1 LSTPRGLKTTLSG
14 WARLL
19 RVPNLF
25 TVPGDV
31 MVGLFL
37 ATGGR
42 PEWHV
47 AGGALAVVFIYIG
60 GLFLNDFFDRVED
73 ARERPDRPIPSGAVD
88 PKAVFVA
95 GVAMFAVGV
104 GIAAAVLGG
113 PIVPAVAVG
122 VAFAA
127 FLYNAVFKKIRIL
140 GPLVMGSC
148 RAGSVVLG
156 AAFVGGIS
164 ETPVLIAVGV
174 TWLYTA
180 AITGL
185 AANETDETGE
195 QKLGIDGLIPAAV
208 LAAGGVLMCVSVR
221 PVFPSAILAIGAL
234 VIGAGE
240 AAWVGWRMMRRGR
253 VTPPSIGTL
262 VRVMLSAQAAWC
274 IWRVPGQ
281 AFSLAVQ
288 LFILFALLRL
298 LAGLSARRF
307 YGS

>member
-1 LSTPRGLKTTLSG
+1 MSTPRGLGSTLRA
-14 WARLL
+14 WAHLL

-37 ATGGR
+37 ATGGQ
-42 PEWHV
+42 PEWQV
-47 AGGALAVVFIYIG
+47 AGGAVSVLFIYVG
-60 GLFLNDFFDRVED
+60 GLFLNDYFDREVD
-73 ARERPDRPIPSGAVD
+73 ARERPERPIPSGAVD
-88 PKAVFVA
+88 PTSVFVV

-104 GIAAAVLGG
+104 GVAAAALGG
-113 PIVPAVAVG
+113 PIVLAVAAG

-185 AANETDETGE
+185 AGGETDETGE
-195 QKLGIDGLIPAAV
+195 QKLGIDALIPAVV
-208 LAAGGVLMCVSVR
+208 LVGGGVLMCVSVW
-221 PVFPSAILAIGAL
+221 PAFPPALLAVGAL
-234 VIGAGE
+234 ALGAGE
-240 AAWVGWRMMRRGR
+240 AAWVGRQMMREGR
-253 VTPPSIGTL
+253 VTPPCIGRL

-281 AFSLAVQ
+281 GFSLAVQ
-288 LFILFALLRL
+288 LLVFFALLRL